1 MSDDPATQASVTD
14 LTTEEQVRANT
25 YSLLAAVLAKVPDQA
40 MLDLLAAIDVAD
52 EEQDSAMAAAW
63 KTLSLAAQRNS
74 VEAVDDEFHELF
86 IGMGGRGELL
96 PYGSWYLT
104 GYLMERPLAQLRGDL
119 ERFGFQRQ
127 KDVKEPEDHA
137 AALCETMGLL
147 IMHSNEISPHEQRR
161 FFEEH
166 VASWMGRFFA
176 DLQTASGA
184 KFYSA
189 VGGLGEQFLE
199 IDKRY
204 LEMLPH

>member
-1 MSDDPATQASVTD
+1 VSDTPAAGAALMA
-14 LTTEEQVRANT
+14 LTPEDQVRANT
-25 YSLLAAVLAKVPDQA
+25 YSLLAAVLARAPDQA
-40 MLDLLAAIDVAD
+40 MLDLLSAIDVAE
-52 EEQDSAMAAAW
+52 EEQSSAMAAAW
-63 KTLSLAAQRNS
+63 KTLSLAAQRAN
-74 VEAVDDEFHELF
+74 VVAVDDEYHELF
-86 IGMGGRGELL
+86 IGVGRGELL

-104 GYLMERPLAQLRGDL
+104 GYLMERPLAQLRSDL
-119 ERFGFQRQ
+119 EHFGVKRQ
-127 KDVKEPEDHA
+127 ENVKEPEDHA

-147 IMHSNEISPHEQRR
+147 IVNNNEISPHEQRR

-166 VASWMGRFFA
+166 IASWMGRFFE
-176 DLQTASGA
+176 DLQTASAA

>member
-1 MSDDPATQASVTD
+1 VSDTPAAGAALMA
-14 LTTEEQVRANT
+14 LTPEDQVRANT
-25 YSLLAAVLAKVPDQA
+25 YSLLAAVLARAPDQA
-40 MLDLLAAIDVAD
+40 MLDLLSAIDVAE
-52 EEQDSAMAAAW
+52 EEQSSAMAAAW
-63 KTLSLAAQRNS
+63 KTLSLAAQRAN
-74 VEAVDDEFHELF
+74 VVAVDDEYHELF
-86 IGMGGRGELL
+86 IGVGRGELL

-104 GYLMERPLAQLRGDL
+104 GYLMERPLAQLRRDL
-119 ERFGFQRQ
+119 EHFGVKRQ
-127 KDVKEPEDHA
+127 ENVKEPEDHA

-147 IMHSNEISPHEQRR
+147 IVNNNEISPHEQRR

-166 VASWMGRFFA
+166 IASWMGRFFE
-176 DLQTASGA
+176 DLQTASAA